1 MLPPGSP
8 YTLYKP
14 LRCGTLNTSPS
25 VSRTAVLKQ
34 LEDLWCR
41 AIEECLDIPRKEF
54 KVFQDESILIIA
66 LLQFYR
72 VIMCV
77 PDMVD
82 RLLYKDFMNIL
93 LNELQFEA
101 ALIHQ
106 VSI

>member
-1 MLPPGSP
+1 M
-8 YTLYKP
+8 LYKP
-14 LRCGTLNTSPS
+14 LRYGTLNTSPTI
-25 VSRTAVLKQ
+25 SRTAVLKQ

-54 KVFQDESILIIA
+54 KVFQNETMFLLLS
-66 LLQFYR
+66 LQFYR

-106 VSI
+106 VSYEC